1 MGKYKTRVAQ
11 RTVDSPRLSG
21 QQERF
26 PMTLR
31 RRTEMSGKRKFLV
44 AGSWTSQADSSA
56 ASTRESCSSFLSYAR
71 QHLPVEIG
79 TTVPDGHEAEE
90 AFCRNC
96 DCHWEVVGGSSFG
109 SSDSQPKEA
118 IVEAQREDRKIIAC
132 LCETSED
139 REKGRTEDVLLGQM
153 KSLAASISDWSG
165 VVIAFEALW
174 ASNTGVLAT
183 AAQVQEALANIREWL
198 RANVSEK
205 VANSTRIIYAG
216 SVSSSNCRELAQL
229 EDLDGFLV
237 GSATLRPDIV
247 PAITSSRVSRSSLWA
262 THEALRST
270 AQLIQQLR
278 QQECARRLAATT
290 RSPKRYI

>member
-1 MGKYKTRVAQ
+1 M
-11 RTVDSPRLSG
+11 SG
-21 QQERF
+21 Q
-26 PMTLR
+26 
-31 RRTEMSGKRKFLV
+31 RKFFV
-44 AGSWTSQADSSA
+44 IGNWKMNVDKARIDNIVKFMSA
-56 ASTRESCSSFLSYAR
+56 ASLDPNTEAVVGCPSCYLSYAR
-71 QHLPVEIG
+71 QRLPDEIAVAAQNCYKVARG
-79 TTVPDGHEAEE
+79 NFSGEISPAMILDSGCEWVILGHPERRTIFKESDQLIAEKV
-90 AFCRNC
+90 A
-96 DCHWEVVGGSSFG
+96 H
-109 SSDSQPKEA
+109 
-118 IVEAQREDRKIIAC
+118 AQQAGIKIIAC

-237 GSATLRPDIV
+237 GSAALRPDIIDIINARRPDV
-247 PAITSSRVSRSSLWA
+247 SSLIA
-262 THEALRST
+262 HFDRPSG
-270 AQLIQQLR
+270 
-278 QQECARRLAATT
+278 RRA
-290 RSPKRYI
+290 